1 MYEGE
6 INMARMKELNYT
18 QLKKA
23 CDPASFKFKTTKEL
37 EPFMGTI
44 GQARGMKA
52 LEFGLNIDI
61 KGYNL
66 YLEGPTGIGKTIYAR
81 DKLKQIAKTKP
92 VPDDWCYLYNFA
104 NPNEPV
110 AVSLP
115 AKMGKEF
122 ASDISQFIENMKVE
136 IKSAFNNQD
145 FATEK
150 ANIEKAVEEKKIKL
164 IEKLNR
170 DATRQGFEIKNTP
183 SGIYFLPMI
192 NGKTL
197 SEDEFNALDEATK
210 NEFERRSVEIQK
222 ETIDTM
228 AKIKEIEHKANEK
241 MNSWQNN
248 IALFAVSIQ
257 INELRNK
264 YKKFPKIQTF
274 LKDVQKDILSN
285 LNDFIEEPQPQNP
298 PMPMAKPDSQK
309 AWQKYKVNLFVDNSE
324 LEGAPVVIDSNPS
337 FYNLFGKLEY
347 ENSFGTLRTD
357 FTLIKSGLIHKANGG
372 YLIIQIRD
380 LLTSPVIWD
389 SFKRVLRT
397 KLIYVDNLK
406 DYQMNTVAISSLKPE
421 PIPVNMK
428 VVLIGPSNIYQQL
441 LNFDEDF
448 RKLFKVKVEFDE
460 EAPRTEA
467 NIFKIAQFIHNFC
480 EKEKA
485 PHFNAGAVAEVIEYC
500 SRIVENQG
508 KISTQLN
515 DISELLGESCT
526 WAKMEGA
533 KVVTAAYVK
542 KAIAERIERINKYDQ
557 RLVEMIQNGTI
568 MIDTTGQKVGQ
579 INGLSIMSIGDY
591 SFGKPAKI
599 TANTYVGK
607 SGIVNIEREV
617 ELSGTSHS
625 KGVMILSAFIGEK
638 FAQERPLSLSA
649 SLCFEQMYNGVDGD
663 SASSTELYAI
673 LSSLSDLPIKQNIAV
688 TGSVNQKGEIQP
700 IGGVTDKIE
709 GFFHICKLRGL
720 TGDQGVM
727 IPQQNIKNLNLN
739 DEVIKAVK
747 DGLFHIYAIK
757 TVDEGI
763 ELLTGVPAGKK
774 NKNGEYT
781 VGTVNYL
788 VNEKLKKYSVA
799 GNPGNE

>member
-1 MYEGE
+1 MSR
-6 INMARMKELNYT
+6 IKELSYT
-18 QLKKA
+18 QLKKS

-37 EPFMGTI
+37 EPFTGTI
-44 GQARGMKA
+44 GQARGIKA
-52 LEFGLNIDI
+52 MEFGLNIDI

-81 DKLKQIAKTKP
+81 NKLEAIAKTRP
-92 VPDDWCYLYNFA
+92 VPDDWCYVYNFE
-104 NPNEPV
+104 NPNEPI
-110 AVSLP
+110 AISLP

-122 ASDISQFIENMKVE
+122 TNDMAQFIENIKVE
-136 IKSAFNNQD
+136 IKTAFNNQD

-150 ANIEKAVEEKKIKL
+150 ANIEKSVEEKKIKM
-164 IEKLNR
+164 IEKLNK
-170 DATRQGFEIKNTP
+170 DAARQGFEIKNTP

-197 SEDEFNALDEATK
+197 TEDEFNALDEATK
-210 NEFERRSVEIQK
+210 SEFERRSVEIQK
-222 ETIDTM
+222 ETIDVM
-228 AKIKEIEHKANEK
+228 SKIKELERKANEK
-241 MNSWQNN
+241 MSSWQNN

-264 YKKFPKIQTF
+264 YKRFAKIQTF

-285 LNDFIEEPQPQNP
+285 LTEFIAEPQPQP
-298 PMPMAKPDSQK
+298 QMPMPRNDVLKP
-309 AWQKYKVNLFVDNSE
+309 WQKYQVNLFVDNSN
-324 LEGAPVVIDSNPS
+324 LEGAPVIIDSNPS
-337 FYNLFGKLEY
+337 YYNLFGKLEY
-347 ENSFGTLRTD
+347 ENTYGTLRTD
-357 FTLIKSGLIHKANGG
+357 FTLIKPGLIHKANGG
-372 YLIIQIRD
+372 YIVLQIRD
-380 LLTSPVIWD
+380 LLTNPVIWD
-389 SFKRVLRT
+389 SFKRILRT
-397 KLIYVDNLK
+397 KLIYVDTLK
-406 DYQMNTVAISSLKPE
+406 DYQMNTVAIASLKPE
-421 PIPVNMK
+421 PIPVNIK
-428 VVLIGPSNIYQQL
+428 VLLIGPSNVYYQL

-448 RKLFKVKVEFDE
+448 KKLFKVKVEFDE
-460 EAPRTEA
+460 EAPRTDA
-467 NIFKIAQFIHNFC
+467 NMFKIAQFIHNFC

-500 SRIVENQG
+500 SRSVENQN
-508 KISTQLN
+508 KLSTQLN
-515 DISELLGESCT
+515 DITELLGEACT
-526 WAKMEGA
+526 WAKMDGA
-533 KVVTAAYVK
+533 KTVTAAYVK
-542 KAIAERIERINKYDQ
+542 KAVVERIERINKYDQ

-568 MIDTTGQKVGQ
+568 MIDTDGQKVGQ

-607 SGIVNIEREV
+607 SGIVNVEREV

-625 KGVMILSAFIGEK
+625 KGVMILAAYIGEK
-638 FAQERPLSLSA
+638 FAQERPLSLTA

-709 GFFHICKLRGL
+709 GFFSICKLRGL
-720 TGDQGVM
+720 TGEQGVM
-727 IPQQNIKNLNLN
+727 IPYQNIKNLNLN
-739 DEVIKAVK
+739 DDVIKAVK
-747 DGLFHIYAIK
+747 DGMFHIYAINNI
-757 TVDEGI
+757 DEGI

-788 VNEKLKKYSVA
+788 VNEKLKRYSSKTE
-799 GNPGNE
+799 NER

>member
-1 MYEGE
+1 MSR
-6 INMARMKELNYT
+6 IKELSYT
-18 QLKKA
+18 QLKKS

-37 EPFMGTI
+37 EPFTGTI
-44 GQARGMKA
+44 GQARGIKA
-52 LEFGLNIDI
+52 MEFGLNIDI

-81 DKLKQIAKTKP
+81 NKLEAIAKTKP
-92 VPDDWCYLYNFA
+92 VPDDWCYVYNFE
-104 NPNEPV
+104 NPNEPI
-110 AVSLP
+110 AISLP

-122 ASDISQFIENMKVE
+122 TNDMAQFIENIKVE
-136 IKSAFNNQD
+136 IKTAFNNQD

-150 ANIEKAVEEKKIKL
+150 ANIEKSVEEKKIKM
-164 IEKLNR
+164 IEKLNK
-170 DATRQGFEIKNTP
+170 DAARQGFEIKNTP

-197 SEDEFNALDEATK
+197 AEDEFNALDEATK
-210 NEFERRSVEIQK
+210 SEFERRSVEIQK
-222 ETIDTM
+222 ETIDVM
-228 AKIKEIEHKANEK
+228 SKIKELERKANEK
-241 MNSWQNN
+241 MSSWQNN

-264 YKKFPKIQTF
+264 YKRFAKIQTF

-285 LNDFIEEPQPQNP
+285 LTEFIAEPQPQP
-298 PMPMAKPDSQK
+298 QMPMPRNDVLKP
-309 AWQKYKVNLFVDNSE
+309 WQKYQVNLFVDNSN
-324 LEGAPVVIDSNPS
+324 LEGAPVIIDSNPS
-337 FYNLFGKLEY
+337 YYNLFGKLEY
-347 ENSFGTLRTD
+347 ENTYGTLRTD
-357 FTLIKSGLIHKANGG
+357 FTLIKPGLIHKANGG
-372 YLIIQIRD
+372 YIVLQIRD
-380 LLTSPVIWD
+380 LLTNPVIWD
-389 SFKRVLRT
+389 SFKRILRT
-397 KLIYVDNLK
+397 KLIYVDTLK
-406 DYQMNTVAISSLKPE
+406 DYQMNTVAIASLKPE
-421 PIPVNMK
+421 PIPVNIK
-428 VVLIGPSNIYQQL
+428 VLLIGPSNVYYQL

-448 RKLFKVKVEFDE
+448 KKLFKVKVEFDE
-460 EAPRTEA
+460 EAPRTDA
-467 NIFKIAQFIHNFC
+467 NMFKIAQFIHNFC

-500 SRIVENQG
+500 SRSVENQN
-508 KISTQLN
+508 KLSTQLN
-515 DISELLGESCT
+515 DITELLGEACT
-526 WAKMEGA
+526 WAKMDGA
-533 KVVTAAYVK
+533 KTVTAAYVK
-542 KAIAERIERINKYDQ
+542 KAVVERIERINKYDQ

-568 MIDTTGQKVGQ
+568 MIDTDGQKVGQ

-607 SGIVNIEREV
+607 SGIVNVEREV

-625 KGVMILSAFIGEK
+625 KGVMILAAYIGEK
-638 FAQERPLSLSA
+638 FAQERPLSLTA

-709 GFFHICKLRGL
+709 GFFSICKLRGL
-720 TGDQGVM
+720 TGEQGVM
-727 IPQQNIKNLNLN
+727 IPYQNIKNLNLN
-739 DEVIKAVK
+739 DDVIKAVK
-747 DGLFHIYAIK
+747 DGMFHIYAIK
-757 TVDEGI
+757 NIDEGI

-788 VNEKLKKYSVA
+788 VNEKLKRYSSKTE
-799 GNPGNE
+799 NER

>member
-1 MYEGE
+1 MSR
-6 INMARMKELNYT
+6 IKELSFN

-23 CDPASFKFKTTKEL
+23 CDPAVFKFKTTKEL
-37 EPFMGTI
+37 EPFVGTI
-44 GQARGMKA
+44 GQTRGIKA
-52 LEFGLNIDI
+52 MEFGLNIDI
-61 KGYNL
+61 KGYNM

-81 DKLKQIAKTKP
+81 DKLNAAAKNKP
-92 VPDDWCYLYNFA
+92 VPDDWCYVYNFD

-110 AVSLP
+110 AISLP
-115 AKMGKEF
+115 PKMGREF
-122 ASDISQFIENMKVE
+122 TADMDQFIETTRVE

-150 ANIEKAVEEKKIKL
+150 NNIEQSVEEKKVKL
-164 IEKLNR
+164 IEKLNK
-170 DATRQGFEIKNTP
+170 DAMRQGFEIKNTP

-192 NGKTL
+192 DGKTL
-197 SEDEFNALDEATK
+197 SEEEFNALDDATK
-210 NEFERRSVEIQK
+210 AEFEQRSVDIQK
-222 ETIDTM
+222 ATIETM
-228 AKIKEIEHKANEK
+228 QKIKEIERKANEK

-257 INELRNK
+257 INEMRNK
-264 YKKFPKIQTF
+264 YKKYPKIQTF
-274 LKDVQKDILSN
+274 LKNVQKDILAHLS
-285 LNDFIEEPQPQNP
+285 DFISEPQCQQT
-298 PMPMAKPDSQK
+298 PMGKMEQERP
-309 AWQKYKVNLFVDNSE
+309 WEKYKVNLFVDNSE
-324 LEGAPVVIDSNPS
+324 LEAAPVIIDSNTS

-347 ENSFGTLRTD
+347 ENSFGTLKTD
-357 FTLIKSGLIHKANGG
+357 FSLIKPGLIHQANGG
-372 YLIIQIRD
+372 YLVLQVRD
-380 LLTSPVIWD
+380 LLTNPVIWD
-389 SFKRVLRT
+389 SLKRVLRT
-397 KLIYVDNLK
+397 KLIYVDTLK
-406 DYQMNTVAISSLKPE
+406 DYQMNTVAIASLKPE
-421 PIPVNMK
+421 PIPVNIK
-428 VVLIGPSNIYQQL
+428 VILVGPDSIYYQL
-441 LNFDEDF
+441 LDYDEDF
-448 RKLFKVKVEFDE
+448 RKLFKVKVEFEE

-467 NIFKIAQFIHNFC
+467 NMFKIAQFIHNFC

-500 SRIVENQG
+500 SRAVENQN
-508 KISTQLN
+508 KLSTQLN
-515 DISELLGESCT
+515 DITELLGESCT

-568 MIDTTGQKVGQ
+568 MIDTEGKKVGQ
-579 INGLSIMSIGDY
+579 INGLSIMSIGEY

-607 SGIVNIEREV
+607 TGIVNVEREV

-625 KGVMILSAFIGEK
+625 KGVMILSAYIGEK

-673 LSSLSDLPIKQNIAV
+673 LSSLSGLPIRQEIAV
-688 TGSVNQKGEIQP
+688 TGSVNQKGEVQA

-709 GFFHICKLRGL
+709 GFFNICKLRGL
-720 TGDQGVM
+720 TGEQGVM
-727 IPQQNIKNLNLN
+727 IPHQNIRNLNLSE
-739 DEVIKAVK
+739 EVIKAVK
-747 DGLFHIYAIK
+747 EGMFHVYAVK

-781 VGTVNYL
+781 IGTVNYL
-788 VNEKLKKYSVA
+788 VNEKLKDYSEKA
-799 GNPGNE
+799 AKRCSQDD

>member
-1 MYEGE
+1 MSR
-6 INMARMKELNYT
+6 IKELSYT
-18 QLKKA
+18 QLKKS
-23 CDPASFKFKTTKEL
+23 CDPATFKFKTTREL
-37 EPFMGTI
+37 EPFVGTI
-44 GQARGMKA
+44 GQTRGIKA
-52 LEFGLNIDI
+52 MEFGLNIDI

-66 YLEGPTGIGKTIYAR
+66 YLEGPTGIGKTIYAK
-81 DKLKQIAKTKP
+81 DKLNAIAKTKP
-92 VPDDWCYLYNFA
+92 VPDDWCYVYNFE

-110 AVSLP
+110 AISLP
-115 AKMGKEF
+115 AKMGREF
-122 ASDISQFIENMKVE
+122 TNDMTQFIENMKVE

-150 ANIEKAVEEKKIKL
+150 ANIEKSVEEKKVKL

-210 NEFERRSVEIQK
+210 NDFEMRSVEIQK
-222 ETIDTM
+222 QTIETM
-228 AKIKEIEHKANEK
+228 SKIKELERKANEK

-264 YKKFPKIQTF
+264 YKKFPKIQVF
-274 LKDVQKDILSN
+274 LKDVQKDILAN
-285 LNDFIEEPQPQNP
+285 LNEFITEPAQQPQH
-298 PMPMAKPDSQK
+298 PMGKMDIQKP
-309 AWQKYKVNLFVDNSE
+309 WQKYKVNLFIDNSN
-324 LEGAPVVIDSNPS
+324 LDGAPVIIDSNPS
-337 FYNLFGKLEY
+337 YYNLFGKLEY
-347 ENSFGTLRTD
+347 ENTYGTLRTD

-372 YLIIQIRD
+372 YIVLQIRD
-380 LLTSPVIWD
+380 LLTNPVIWD

-397 KLIYVDNLK
+397 KLIYVDTLK
-406 DYQMNTVAISSLKPE
+406 DYQMNTVAIASLKPE
-421 PIPVNMK
+421 PIPVNIK
-428 VVLIGPSNIYQQL
+428 VILVGPSNIYYQL
-441 LNFDEDF
+441 LNCDEDF
-448 RKLFKVKVEFDE
+448 KKLFKVKVEFDE
-460 EAPRTEA
+460 EAPRTDA
-467 NIFKIAQFIHNFC
+467 NMFKIAQFIHNFC

-485 PHFNAGAVAEVIEYC
+485 PHFNSGAVAEVIEYC
-500 SRIVENQG
+500 SRMVENQN
-508 KISTQLN
+508 KLSTQLN
-515 DISELLGESCT
+515 EITELLGEACT

-533 KVVTAAYVK
+533 KTVTSAYVK
-542 KAIAERIERINKYDQ
+542 KAVAERIERINKYDQ
-557 RLVEMIQNGTI
+557 RLIEMIQNGTI
-568 MIDTTGQKVGQ
+568 MIDTDGQRVGQ
-579 INGLSIMSIGDY
+579 INGLSVMNIGDY

-607 SGIVNIEREV
+607 SGIVNVEREV

-625 KGVMILSAFIGEK
+625 KGVMILSAYIGEK

-673 LSSLSDLPIKQNIAV
+673 LSSLSGLPIKQNIAV

-709 GFFHICKLRGL
+709 GFFSICKLRGL
-720 TGDQGVM
+720 TGEQGVM
-727 IPQQNIKNLNLN
+727 IPHQNIKNLNLN
-739 DEVIKAVK
+739 DDVIKAVK
-747 DGLFHIYAIK
+747 EGMFHIYAIK
-757 TVDEGI
+757 NVDEGI

-774 NKNGEYT
+774 NKNNEYT

-788 VNEKLKKYSVA
+788 VNEKLKKYSECA
-799 GNPGNE
+799 TGNEKK

>member
-1 MYEGE
+1 MSR
-6 INMARMKELNYT
+6 IKELSYT
-18 QLKKA
+18 QLKKS

-37 EPFMGTI
+37 EPFAGTI
-44 GQARGMKA
+44 GQARGIKA
-52 LEFGLNIDI
+52 MEFGLNIDI

-81 DKLKQIAKTKP
+81 NKLETLAKTKP
-92 VPDDWCYLYNFA
+92 VPDDWCYVYNFE
-104 NPNEPV
+104 NPNEPI
-110 AVSLP
+110 AISLP
-115 AKMGKEF
+115 AKLGKEF
-122 ASDISQFIENMKVE
+122 KDDMAQFIENIKVE
-136 IKSAFNNQD
+136 IKTAFNNQD

-150 ANIEKAVEEKKIKL
+150 ANIEKGVEEKKIKM
-164 IEKLNR
+164 IEKLNK
-170 DATRQGFEIKNTP
+170 DAARQGFEIKNTP

-197 SEDEFNALDEATK
+197 TEDEFNALDDATK
-210 NEFERRSVEIQK
+210 SEFERRSVEIQK
-222 ETIDTM
+222 ETIDVM
-228 AKIKEIEHKANEK
+228 SKIKELERKANEK
-241 MNSWQNN
+241 MSSWQNN

-264 YKKFPKIQTF
+264 YKRFAKIQTF

-285 LNDFIEEPQPQNP
+285 LTEFIAEPQPQP
-298 PMPMAKPDSQK
+298 QMPMPRNDVLKP
-309 AWQKYKVNLFVDNSE
+309 WQKYQVNLFVDNSN
-324 LEGAPVVIDSNPS
+324 LEGAPIIIDSNPS
-337 FYNLFGKLEY
+337 YYNLFGKLEY
-347 ENSFGTLRTD
+347 ENTYGTLRTD
-357 FTLIKSGLIHKANGG
+357 FTLIKPGLIHKANGG
-372 YLIIQIRD
+372 YIVLQIRD
-380 LLTSPVIWD
+380 LLTNPVIWD
-389 SFKRVLRT
+389 SFKRILRT
-397 KLIYVDNLK
+397 KLIYVDTLK
-406 DYQMNTVAISSLKPE
+406 DYQMNTVAIASLKPE
-421 PIPVNMK
+421 PIPVNIK
-428 VVLIGPSNIYQQL
+428 VLLIGPSNVYYQL

-448 RKLFKVKVEFDE
+448 KKLFKVKVEFDE
-460 EAPRTEA
+460 EAPRTDA
-467 NIFKIAQFIHNFC
+467 NMFKIAQFIHNFC

-500 SRIVENQG
+500 SRSVENQN
-508 KISTQLN
+508 KLSTQLN
-515 DISELLGESCT
+515 DITELLGEACT
-526 WAKMEGA
+526 WAKMDGA
-533 KVVTAAYVK
+533 KTVTAAYVK
-542 KAIAERIERINKYDQ
+542 KAVVERIERINKYDQ

-568 MIDTTGQKVGQ
+568 MIDTDGQKVGQ

-607 SGIVNIEREV
+607 SGIVNVEREV

-625 KGVMILSAFIGEK
+625 KGVMILAAYIGEK
-638 FAQERPLSLSA
+638 FAQERPLSLTA

-709 GFFHICKLRGL
+709 GFFSICKLRGL
-720 TGDQGVM
+720 TGEQGVM
-727 IPQQNIKNLNLN
+727 IPYQNIKNLNLN
-739 DEVIKAVK
+739 DDVIKAVK
-747 DGLFHIYAIK
+747 DGMFHIYAIK
-757 TVDEGI
+757 NIDEGI

-788 VNEKLKKYSVA
+788 VNEKLKKYSSKTE
-799 GNPGNE
+799 NER

>member
-1 MYEGE
+1 MSR
-6 INMARMKELNYT
+6 IKELSYT
-18 QLKKA
+18 QLKKS

-37 EPFMGTI
+37 EPFTGTI
-44 GQARGMKA
+44 GQARGIKA
-52 LEFGLNIDI
+52 MEFGLNIDI

-81 DKLKQIAKTKP
+81 NKLEAIAKTKP
-92 VPDDWCYLYNFA
+92 VPDDWCYVYNFE
-104 NPNEPV
+104 NPNEPI
-110 AVSLP
+110 AISLP

-122 ASDISQFIENMKVE
+122 TNDMAQFIENIKVE
-136 IKSAFNNQD
+136 IKTAFNNQD

-150 ANIEKAVEEKKIKL
+150 ANIEKSVEEKKIKM
-164 IEKLNR
+164 IEKLNK
-170 DATRQGFEIKNTP
+170 DAARQGFEIKNTP

-197 SEDEFNALDEATK
+197 TEDEFNALDEATK
-210 NEFERRSVEIQK
+210 SEFERRSVEIQK
-222 ETIDTM
+222 ETIDVM
-228 AKIKEIEHKANEK
+228 SKIKELERKANEK
-241 MNSWQNN
+241 MSSWQNN

-264 YKKFPKIQTF
+264 YKRFAKIQTF

-285 LNDFIEEPQPQNP
+285 LTEFIAEPQPQP
-298 PMPMAKPDSQK
+298 QMPMPRNDVLKP
-309 AWQKYKVNLFVDNSE
+309 WQKYQVNLFVDNSN
-324 LEGAPVVIDSNPS
+324 LEGAPVIIDSNPS
-337 FYNLFGKLEY
+337 YYNLFGKLEY
-347 ENSFGTLRTD
+347 ENTYGTLRTD
-357 FTLIKSGLIHKANGG
+357 FTLIKPGLIHKANGG
-372 YLIIQIRD
+372 YIVLQIRD
-380 LLTSPVIWD
+380 LLTNPVIWD
-389 SFKRVLRT
+389 SFKRILRT
-397 KLIYVDNLK
+397 KLIYVDTLK
-406 DYQMNTVAISSLKPE
+406 DYQMNTVAIASLKPE
-421 PIPVNMK
+421 PIPVNIK
-428 VVLIGPSNIYQQL
+428 VLLIGPSNVYYQL
-441 LNFDEDF
+441 LNFGEDF
-448 RKLFKVKVEFDE
+448 KKLFKVKVEFDE
-460 EAPRTEA
+460 EAPRTDA
-467 NIFKIAQFIHNFC
+467 NMFKIAQFIHSFC

-500 SRIVENQG
+500 SRSVENQN
-508 KISTQLN
+508 KLSTQLN
-515 DISELLGESCT
+515 DITELLGEACT
-526 WAKMEGA
+526 WAKMDGA
-533 KVVTAAYVK
+533 KTVTAAYVK
-542 KAIAERIERINKYDQ
+542 KAVVERIERINKYDQ

-568 MIDTTGQKVGQ
+568 MIDTDGQKVGQ

-607 SGIVNIEREV
+607 SGIVNVEREV

-625 KGVMILSAFIGEK
+625 KGVMILAAYIGEK
-638 FAQERPLSLSA
+638 FAQERPLSLTA

-709 GFFHICKLRGL
+709 GFFSICKLRGL
-720 TGDQGVM
+720 TGEQGVM
-727 IPQQNIKNLNLN
+727 IPYQNIKNLNLN
-739 DEVIKAVK
+739 DDVIKAVK
-747 DGLFHIYAIK
+747 DGMFHIYAIK
-757 TVDEGI
+757 NIDEGI

-788 VNEKLKKYSVA
+788 VNEKLKRYSSKTE
-799 GNPGNE
+799 NER

>member
-1 MYEGE
+1 MSR
-6 INMARMKELNYT
+6 IKELSFN

-23 CDPASFKFKTTKEL
+23 CDPTVFKFKTTKEL
-37 EPFMGTI
+37 EPFVGTI
-44 GQARGMKA
+44 GQTRGIKA
-52 LEFGLNIDI
+52 MEFGLNIDI
-61 KGYNL
+61 KGYNM

-81 DKLKQIAKTKP
+81 DKLNAAAKNKP
-92 VPDDWCYLYNFA
+92 VPDDWCYVYNFD

-110 AVSLP
+110 AISLP
-115 AKMGKEF
+115 AKMGREF
-122 ASDISQFIENMKVE
+122 LNDMDQFIETTRVE

-150 ANIEKAVEEKKIKL
+150 NNIEQSVEEKKVKL
-164 IEKLNR
+164 IEKLNK
-170 DATRQGFEIKNTP
+170 DAMRQGFEIKNTP

-192 NGKTL
+192 DGKTL
-197 SEDEFNALDEATK
+197 SEEEFNALDEATK
-210 NEFERRSVEIQK
+210 AEFEQRSVDIQK
-222 ETIDTM
+222 ATIETM
-228 AKIKEIEHKANEK
+228 QKIKEIERKANEK

-257 INELRNK
+257 INEMRNK
-264 YKKFPKIQTF
+264 YKKYPKIQTF
-274 LKDVQKDILSN
+274 LKNVQKDILAHLS
-285 LNDFIEEPQPQNP
+285 DFISEPQAQQT
-298 PMPMAKPDSQK
+298 PMGKMEQERP
-309 AWQKYKVNLFVDNSE
+309 WEKYKVNLFVDNSD
-324 LEGAPVVIDSNPS
+324 LEAAPVIIDSNTS

-357 FTLIKSGLIHKANGG
+357 FSLIKPGLIHKANGG
-372 YLIIQIRD
+372 YLVLQVRD
-380 LLTSPVIWD
+380 LLTNPVIWD
-389 SFKRVLRT
+389 SLKRVLRT
-397 KLIYVDNLK
+397 KLIYVDTLK
-406 DYQMNTVAISSLKPE
+406 DYQMNTVAIASLKPE
-421 PIPVNMK
+421 PIPVNIK
-428 VVLIGPSNIYQQL
+428 VILVGPDSIYYQL
-441 LNFDEDF
+441 LDYDEDF
-448 RKLFKVKVEFDE
+448 RKLFKVKVEFEE

-467 NIFKIAQFIHNFC
+467 NMFKIAQFIHNFC

-500 SRIVENQG
+500 SRAVENQN
-508 KISTQLN
+508 KLSTQLN
-515 DISELLGESCT
+515 DITELLGESCT

-568 MIDTTGQKVGQ
+568 MIDTEGKKVGQ
-579 INGLSIMSIGDY
+579 INGLSIMSIGEY

-607 SGIVNIEREV
+607 TGIVNVEREV

-625 KGVMILSAFIGEK
+625 KGVMILSAYIGEK

-673 LSSLSDLPIKQNIAV
+673 LSSLSGLPIRQEIAV
-688 TGSVNQKGEIQP
+688 TGSVNQKGEVQA

-709 GFFHICKLRGL
+709 GFFNICKLRGL
-720 TGDQGVM
+720 TGEQGVM
-727 IPQQNIKNLNLN
+727 IPHQNIRNLNLSE
-739 DEVIKAVK
+739 EVIKAVK
-747 DGLFHIYAIK
+747 EGMFHVYAVK

-781 VGTVNYL
+781 IGTVNYL
-788 VNEKLKKYSVA
+788 VNEKLKDYSEKA
-799 GNPGNE
+799 AKKCGCDD